1 MDASDPVRADPV
13 RGVPVRRAHDRHAY
27 PHLAR
32 ELATMR
38 AMVRIYCRS
47 LHGAEIG
54 LCPDCDELMR
64 YATRRIDRCVFG
76 EDKPTCARC
85 TVHCYNKAMRER
97 VREVMRYAGPRMI
110 WRHPLLALAHVL
122 DKRREAGALPR
133 SPAGTVG
140 KSADRGPERR

>member
-1 MDASDPVRADPV
+1 MNASDTPDPLRAAPI
-13 RGVPVRRAHDRHAY
+13 RRAHDRRAY

-38 AMVRIYCRS
+38 AMVRLTCRS
-47 LHGAEIG
+47 LHGGEIG
-54 LCPDCDELMR
+54 LCPECDEMLQ

-85 TVHCYNKAMRER
+85 TVHCYNTAMRER

-110 WRHPLLALAHVL
+110 WRHPLLALAHVF
-122 DKRREAGALPR
+122 DKRREAPALPR
-133 SPAGTVG
+133 RPVPTAGE
-140 KSADRGPERR
+140 SADRGPARR

>member
-1 MDASDPVRADPV
+1 MNASDTPDPLRAAPI
-13 RGVPVRRAHDRHAY
+13 RRAHDRRAY

-47 LHGAEIG
+47 LHGAQVS
-54 LCPDCDELMR
+54 LCPDCEELMR

-85 TVHCYNKAMRER
+85 TVHCYNTAMRER

-110 WRHPLLALAHVL
+110 WRHPLLALAHVV
-122 DKRREAGALPR
+122 DKRREARALPR
-133 SPAGTVG
+133 PSAGAVG
-140 KSADRGPERR
+140 DSADRGPERAL